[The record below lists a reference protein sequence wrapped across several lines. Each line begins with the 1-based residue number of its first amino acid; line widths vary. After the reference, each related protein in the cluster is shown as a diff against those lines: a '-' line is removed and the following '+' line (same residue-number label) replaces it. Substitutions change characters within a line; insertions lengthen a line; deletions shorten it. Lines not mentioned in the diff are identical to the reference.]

1 MKILFRGYIF
11 CFLSVENANSIVS
24 LYFSSLPWCQV
35 YDVVMEQKRMLR
47 SKQSVIGR
55 INTRQLQ
62 IEQEEKQRMLEE
74 QEALQAM
81 LSAGENEIVMC
92 SNFSKVS

>member
-1 MKILFRGYIF
+1 MILNIYLAF
-11 CFLSVENANSIVS
+11 FL
-24 LYFSSLPWCQV
+24 LLSLPKV

-62 IEQEEKQRMLEE
+62 IEKEEKQRMLEE

-81 LSAGENEIVMC
+81 LTAGEWN
-92 SNFSKVS
+92 

>member
-1 MKILFRGYIF
+1 MILTIYLTF
-11 CFLSVENANSIVS
+11 FL
-24 LYFSSLPWCQV
+24 LLSLPKV

-62 IEQEEKQRMLEE
+62 IEKEEKQRMLEE

-81 LSAGENEIVMC
+81 LTAGELN
-92 SNFSKVS
+92 

>member
-1 MKILFRGYIF
+1 
-11 CFLSVENANSIVS
+11 
-24 LYFSSLPWCQV
+24 
-35 YDVVMEQKRMLR
+35 MEQKRMLR

-62 IEQEEKQRMLEE
+62 IEKEEKQRMLEE

-81 LSAGENEIVMC
+81 LTAGEWN
-92 SNFSKVS
+92 